1 MTAPLGAAR
10 RRSEAE
16 PSVKRPSRDA
26 AEPAVTGA
34 ARLDAPSSAPPT
46 MHGRFTPYLFLL
58 PYLVVF
64 GVFGLLP
71 VFLGLW
77 LSLHQWDFQLPNK
90 PFVGLDNYKELFQ
103 SDSLV
108 FSDWWESVRATAIF
122 TVLSV
127 PLLVVLPLGMALL
140 LNRSF
145 PGRTFFRAVYFA
157 PYVLGV
163 AVIGLLWR
171 FLLDANLGFVNHLL
185 GLVGLP
191 SDTPWV
197 TATPWAW
204 VSLVGV
210 TVWWT
215 CGFNAVIYLAGL
227 QDIPAELYEAATMD
241 GATRW
246 DKFRHVTLP
255 GLRPVLLFVIT
266 TTILASANMF
276 GQSYLITQGAPGNE
290 TRTVVSYIVE
300 RGLAQNDAG
309 RAAAMSIVLTLML
322 MVVSVANF
330 RIFRYRED

>member
-1 MTAPLGAAR
+1 MAAPPVRAVAV
-10 RRSEAE
+10 
-16 PSVKRPSRDA
+16 PT
-26 AEPAVTGA
+26 VTGVTRA
-34 ARLDAPSSAPPT
+34 DASPPPART
-46 MHGRFTPYLFLL
+46 GYGRATPYLFLL
-58 PYLVVF
+58 PYLVIF

-71 VFLGLW
+71 IVLGVW

-90 PFVGLDNYKELFQ
+90 PFVGLDNYKELFA

-108 FSDWWESVRATAIF
+108 YGDWWESVRATAIF
-122 TVLSV
+122 TVASV

-163 AVIGLLWR
+163 AVVGLLWR

-185 GLVGLP
+185 DVVGLP

-197 TATPWAW
+197 TGTPWAW

-227 QDIPAELYEAATMD
+227 QDIPAELYEAATID
-241 GATRW
+241 GASTW
-246 DKFRHVTLP
+246 DKFRNVTLP
-255 GLRPVLLFVIT
+255 GLRPVLLFVVT

-300 RGLAQNDAG
+300 RGLGQNDAG
-309 RAAAMSIVLTLML
+309 RAAAMSIALTLML
-322 MVVSVANF
+322 IVVSLANF
-330 RIFRYRED
+330 RIFRYQED